1 MGKRNYE
8 VYSAEFKMSTIN
20 QYQQSGM
27 TIKAFAE
34 SVGVKPP
41 TFYVWLRKYIK
52 ANNNNDTSPN
62 RLIDITSLVKAATPI
77 SSSMNHLSIKGVEL
91 DVDDK
96 ALLKIVRELRS
107 W

>member
-8 VYSAEFKMSTIN
+8 VYSAEFKMSAIN

-34 SVGVKPP
+34 SIGVKPP

-52 ANNNNDTSPN
+52 ANNNTSSN
-62 RLIDITSLVKAATPI
+62 KLIEITSLVKAATPI
-77 SSSMNHLSIKGVEL
+77 SSSTNHLSIKGVEL

-96 ALLKIVRELRS
+96 TLLKIVRELRS

>member
-8 VYSAEFKMSTIN
+8 VYSAEFKMSAIN

-34 SVGVKPP
+34 SVGVKPS

-52 ANNNNDTSPN
+52 ANNNNTSPN

-77 SSSMNHLSIKGVEL
+77 SSNTNHLSIKGVEL

>member
-8 VYSAEFKMSTIN
+8 VYSAEFKMSAIN

-34 SVGVKPP
+34 SVGVKPQ
-41 TFYVWLRKYIK
+41 TFYVWLRKDIK
-52 ANNNNDTSPN
+52 SNANKSSN
-62 RLIDITSLVKAATPI
+62 RLIDITSLVKDTSPI
-77 SSSMNHLSIKGVEL
+77 ANNMNHISIKGFEL
-91 DVDDK
+91 DVDDN

>member
-8 VYSAEFKMSTIN
+8 VYSAEFKMRTIN

-52 ANNNNDTSPN
+52 ANNNTSPN
-62 RLIDITSLVKAATPI
+62 RLIEITSLVKTASPI

-96 ALLKIVRELRS
+96 TLLKIVRELRS

>member
-1 MGKRNYE
+1 
-8 VYSAEFKMSTIN
+8 
-20 QYQQSGM
+20 M

-34 SVGVKPP
+34 SVGVKSP

-52 ANNNNDTSPN
+52 ANTNTSPN
-62 RLIDITSLVKAATPI
+62 RLIEITSFVKNDDAQNVKPLSNT
-77 SSSMNHLSIKGVEL
+77 NHLSIKGVEL

>member
-8 VYSAEFKMSTIN
+8 VYSAEFKMSAIN

-52 ANNNNDTSPN
+52 ANTNTSPN
-62 RLIDITSLVKAATPI
+62 RLIEITSLVKATTPI

-96 ALLKIVRELRS
+96 VLLKIVRELRS

>member
-1 MGKRNYE
+1 MGKKNYE

-41 TFYVWLRKYIK
+41 TFYSWLRKYIK
-52 ANNNNDTSPN
+52 AINDSSSN
-62 RLIDITSLVKAATPI
+62 KLIDITSLVKAATPI
-77 SSSMNHLSIKGVEL
+77 SSNTNHLSIKGVEL

-96 ALLKIVRELRS
+96 VLLKIVRELRS

>member
-1 MGKRNYE
+1 MDKRNYE
-8 VYSAEFKMSTIN
+8 VYSAEFNMSAIN

-27 TIKAFAE
+27 TIKVFAE
-34 SVGVKPP
+34 SIGVKPQ

-52 ANNNNDTSPN
+52 ANTNTSSN
-62 RLIDITSLVKAATPI
+62 RLIEITSLVKNATPI

-91 DVDDK
+91 DVDEK
-96 ALLKIVRELRS
+96 VLLKIVRELRS

>member
-8 VYSAEFKMSTIN
+8 VYSAEFKMNSIN
-20 QYQQSGM
+20 HYKQSGM

-34 SVGVKPP
+34 SVGVKPQ
-41 TFYVWLRKYIK
+41 TFYVWLRKDIK
-52 ANNNNDTSPN
+52 SNANKSSN
-62 RLIDITSLVKAATPI
+62 RLIDITSLVKDTPPI
-77 SSSMNHLSIKGVEL
+77 ANNMNHISIKGFEL
-91 DVDDK
+91 DVDDN